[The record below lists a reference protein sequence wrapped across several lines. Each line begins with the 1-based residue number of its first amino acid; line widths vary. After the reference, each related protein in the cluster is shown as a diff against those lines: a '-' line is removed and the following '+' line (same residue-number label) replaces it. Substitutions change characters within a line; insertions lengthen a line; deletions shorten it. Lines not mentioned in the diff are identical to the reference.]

1 MKTIKRLLFLT
12 ACICLLT
19 TCSKDNDFFG
29 GGQDDLN
36 YNAEKYCNTNHGLD
50 QDRWV
55 TIKVLNNDKQYINLR
70 VHYRIIGK
78 GPIDM
83 VFLPEYSGP
92 LTIWTKQFDYFRDKA
107 KCIYIDKPGC
117 GLSDAPEG
125 INYTPALNADV
136 TYEILKKEGVKKF
149 IGVGFFQGSVDLQQF
164 HLKHPGMMTKLV
176 NLNEGFTIWPPEGTQ
191 DWSDLYAY
199 LEADYQAMLKLT
211 RDDKI
216 TFVDLLVP
224 PATSPADLREW
235 VTYFYDYPSWL
246 MADQAWWS
254 EQPEVNK
261 PIDWNIPILMIYS
274 YPASWID
281 MDWVN
286 SMFSNPIVEF
296 FEGLGVILMW
306 EQHEIVNPRIWEFV
320 SDRPGRKY

>member
-1 MKTIKRLLFLT
+1 MKTLKRLLFIIT
-12 ACICLLT
+12 GICLLMA
-19 TCSKDNDFFG
+19 CSKDNGFLG
-29 GGQDDLN
+29 GGQDDLK
-36 YNAEKYCNTNHGLD
+36 YVAEKSRNINQGLD

-55 TIKVLNNDKQYINLR
+55 TIKVLSNDMQYINLR

-107 KCIYIDKPGC
+107 RCIYIDKPGC

-125 INYTPALNADV
+125 IKFTPGLNADA

-149 IGVGFFQGSVDLQQF
+149 IAVGFYQGSVDFGQF

-176 NLNEGFTIWPPEGTQ
+176 NLNEGFTVWPPEGTQ
-191 DWSDLYAY
+191 EWTDLYATLEGWY
-199 LEADYQAMLKLT
+199 LYTQNET
-211 RDDKI
+211 REEKI
-216 TFVDLLVP
+216 AQVDFLVP

-235 VTYFYDYPSWL
+235 ATYFYDYPSWL

-254 EQPEVNK
+254 VQPEVNK
-261 PIDWNIPILMIYS
+261 PIDWNIPILCIYS
-274 YPASWID
+274 FGPPELPI
-281 MDWVN
+281 DWVN
-286 SMFSNPIVEF
+286 SFFCNPIVEIYT
-296 FEGLGVILMW
+296 GPGVILMW

-320 SDRPGRKY
+320 SDRPGRRY

>member
-1 MKTIKRLLFLT
+1 MKTMKSFVLLIASIYLVT
-12 ACICLLT
+12 AC
-19 TCSKDNDFFG
+19 SKNNDWLG
-29 GGQDDLN
+29 GSSDPIYGYD
-36 YNAEKYCNTNHGLD
+36 KVNTHTQGLD

-55 TIKVLNNDKQYINLR
+55 TMQVIDNDNQLINLKI
-70 VHYRIIGK
+70 HYRIIGK

-107 KCIYIDKPGC
+107 RCIYIDKPGC

-125 INYTPALNADV
+125 IKYTPELNADA
-136 TYEILKKEGVKKF
+136 TYQILKKEGVKKF
-149 IGVGFFQGSVDLQQF
+149 TGVGFYQGSVDFGKF

-191 DWSDLYAY
+191 EWTDQYAALEESYLYS
-199 LEADYQAMLKLT
+199 QNLT
-211 RDDKI
+211 REEKI
-216 TFVDLLVP
+216 AQVDFLVP

-246 MADQAWWS
+246 MADQWWWS
-254 EQPEVNK
+254 VQPEVNK
-261 PIDWNIPILMIYS
+261 PIEWNIPILNIYS
-274 YPASWID
+274 FPADWLP

-286 SMFSNPIVEF
+286 SFFSNPIVEIY
-296 FEGLGVILMW
+296 EGPGVILMW

-320 SDRPGRKY
+320 SDRPGRRY

>member
-1 MKTIKRLLFLT
+1 MKTIKRLLFFT

-29 GGQDDLN
+29 GGQDDQK
-36 YNAEKYCNTNHGLD
+36 YNGEKYCNTNHGLD
-50 QDRWV
+50 QDRWI
-55 TIKVLNNDKQYINLR
+55 TMKVIDNNNQCINLR
-70 VHYRIIGK
+70 VHYKIIGK

-92 LTIWTKQFDYFRDKA
+92 LTIWAKQFDYFRDKA
-107 KCIYIDKPGC
+107 RCIYIDKPGC

-125 INYTPALNADV
+125 IKYTPELNADA

-149 IGVGFFQGSVDLQQF
+149 AAVGFFQGSVDFGQF
-164 HLKHPGMMTKLV
+164 HLKYPGMMTKLV
-176 NLNEGFTIWPPEGTQ
+176 NLNEGFTIWPPEGTPEWT
-191 DWSDLYAY
+191 DFYDY
-199 LEADYQAMLKLT
+199 LENDYHNGQNLT
-211 RDDKI
+211 REEKI
-216 TFVDLLVP
+216 AFADMVCP
-224 PATSPADLREW
+224 PETSPADLREW
-235 VTYFYDYPSWL
+235 ITYFYDYPSWL

-254 EQPEVNK
+254 EQPEENK
-261 PIDWNIPILMIYS
+261 PIEWNIPILMIYS

-296 FEGLGVILMW
+296 FEGPGVILMW
-306 EQHEIVNPRIWEFV
+306 EQHEIINPRIWEFV
-320 SDRPGRKY
+320 SDRPGKKY

>member
-1 MKTIKRLLFLT
+1 MFNRLLKIMKTLKRFLFFITGLSLFI
-12 ACICLLT
+12 A
-19 TCSKDNDFFG
+19 CSKDNSYLG
-29 GGQDDLN
+29 GRSTDLH
-36 YNAEKYCNTNHGLD
+36 YGYEKVNTQTQGLD
-50 QDRWV
+50 QDRYV
-55 TIKVLNNDKQYINLR
+55 VMKSTGLK

-107 KCIYIDKPGC
+107 RCIYVDIPGC

-125 INYTPALNADV
+125 IKYTPELNADAI
-136 TYEILKKEGVKKF
+136 YDILKKEGVKKF
-149 IGVGFFQGSVDLQQF
+149 VGVGFYQGSVDLGQF

-191 DWSDLYAY
+191 ERADQYAS
-199 LEADYQAMLKLT
+199 LEESYHVMQKWT
-211 RDDKI
+211 KDDKI
-216 TFVDLLVP
+216 AILDYLVP
-224 PATSPADLREW
+224 ASSPADLKEW
-235 VTYFYDYPSWL
+235 AQYFIDYPSWL
-246 MADQAWWS
+246 MADQWWWS
-254 EQPEVNK
+254 VQPEVNK
-261 PIDWNIPILMIYS
+261 PIEWNIPILCIYS
-274 YPASWID
+274 FPVSWIP

-286 SMFSNPIVEF
+286 SFFSNPIVEI
-296 FEGLGVILMW
+296 FEGPGAVLMW

>member
-1 MKTIKRLLFLT
+1 MKTIKRLLFFT

-29 GGQDDLN
+29 GGQDDQK
-36 YNAEKYCNTNHGLD
+36 YNGEKYCNTNHGLD
-50 QDRWV
+50 QDRWI
-55 TIKVLNNDKQYINLR
+55 TMKVIDNNNQCINLR
-70 VHYRIIGK
+70 VHYKIIGK

-92 LTIWTKQFDYFRDKA
+92 LTIWAKQFDYFRDKA
-107 KCIYIDKPGC
+107 RCIYIDKPGC

-125 INYTPALNADV
+125 IKYTPELNADA

-149 IGVGFFQGSVDLQQF
+149 AAVGFFQGSVDFRRF

-176 NLNEGFTIWPPEGTQ
+176 NLNEGFSIWPPEGTQ
-191 DWSDLYAY
+191 EWTETYAA
-199 LEADYQAMLKLT
+199 LEEYYPIFQNETREEKIAD
-211 RDDKI
+211 
-216 TFVDLLVP
+216 VDGLCP

-254 EQPEVNK
+254 EQPEENK
-261 PIDWNIPILMIYS
+261 PIEWNIPILMIYS

-296 FEGLGVILMW
+296 FEGPGVILMW
-306 EQHEIVNPRIWEFV
+306 EQHEIINPRIWEFV
-320 SDRPGRKY
+320 SDRPGKKY

>member
-1 MKTIKRLLFLT
+1 MKTLKRFLLFI
-12 ACICLLT
+12 AGICLLIA
-19 TCSKDNDFFG
+19 CSKDYRYLEG
-29 GGQDDLN
+29 GSSDHQYG
-36 YNAEKYCNTNHGLD
+36 YEKVNTQAQGLD
-50 QDRWV
+50 QDRYVV
-55 TIKVLNNDKQYINLR
+55 TKSTGLK

-107 KCIYIDKPGC
+107 RCIYVDIPGC

-125 INYTPALNADV
+125 IKYTPELNADAI
-136 TYEILKKEGVKKF
+136 YDILKKEGVKKF
-149 IGVGFFQGSVDLQQF
+149 VGVGFYQGSVDLGQF

-191 DWSDLYAY
+191 ERADQYAS
-199 LEADYQAMLKLT
+199 LEESYHVMQKWT
-211 RDDKI
+211 KDDKI
-216 TFVDLLVP
+216 AILDYLVP
-224 PATSPADLREW
+224 ASSPADLKEW
-235 VTYFYDYPSWL
+235 AQYFIDYPSWL
-246 MADQAWWS
+246 MADQWWWS
-254 EQPEVNK
+254 VQPEVNK
-261 PIDWNIPILMIYS
+261 PIEWDIPILNIYS
-274 YPASWID
+274 FPASWIP

-286 SMFSNPIVEF
+286 SFFSNPIVEI
-296 FEGLGVILMW
+296 FEGPGAVLMW